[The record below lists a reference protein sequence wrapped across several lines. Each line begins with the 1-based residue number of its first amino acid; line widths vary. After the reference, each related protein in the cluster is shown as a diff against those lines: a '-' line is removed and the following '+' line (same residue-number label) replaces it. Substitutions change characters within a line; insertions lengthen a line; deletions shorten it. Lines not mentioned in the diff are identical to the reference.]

1 MRKWLVALWPASA
14 ITQLNIFRKFKFTF
28 IPNIFEYLNL
38 FSFQFSWIFP
48 RLWFPIIL
56 FAKSTWRLRQDP
68 FRTFQNRIM
77 AEVTRR
83 KREKMEQKRNEAEL
97 NEQQEMSKQRE
108 HVDFIDLFLD
118 AESEEPIAQNGN
130 SQGTFQRAEAKVRF
144 AIFEIRELD
153 GETEIFEAILIFN
166 PIWLS

>member
-1 MRKWLVALWPASA
+1 
-14 ITQLNIFRKFKFTF
+14 
-28 IPNIFEYLNL
+28 
-38 FSFQFSWIFP
+38 
-48 RLWFPIIL
+48 
-56 FAKSTWRLRQDP
+56 
-68 FRTFQNRIM
+68 
-77 AEVTRR
+77 
-83 KREKMEQKRNEAEL
+83 MEQKRNEAEL

-166 PIWLS
+166 PICYLNF